1 MRTRSARL
9 YRYTVLRNS
18 ADIIGKVNQGRN
30 SKVVPEGTFGGNF
43 AREMVQV
50 RWKSCWRQPSLVVDR
65 RTSARNARLVWFA
78 TEQKFCAAGESA
90 TKDFRDDFMR
100 DGGIRSICMNCVC
113 TSLRIAA
120 IILTASSVPRLQRPT
135 TISLNHSFACKPEPH
150 ESLAKFTLSCLPDP
164 P

>member
-18 ADIIGKVNQGRN
+18 AGIIGKVNQGRN

-65 RTSARNARLVWFA
+65 RTSARNGSSTFTWYRFQRNRQVI
-78 TEQKFCAAGESA
+78 GSSP
-90 TKDFRDDFMR
+90 
-100 DGGIRSICMNCVC
+100 I
-113 TSLRIAA
+113 SLRPTY
-120 IILTASSVPRLQRPT
+120 LPSLKTPR
-135 TISLNHSFACKPEPH
+135 SG
-150 ESLAKFTLSCLPDP
+150 
-164 P
+164 